1 MFVAELSLAVVVLK
15 DPHEQHQARALLSGA
30 AGCDRVERGLER
42 GELEE
47 PCARERP
54 PARAQIR
61 GRDQREAAVVVDFS
75 RGAGTRID
83 KTDDEARRSQ
93 RRRRIVCIIC
103 T

>member
-1 MFVAELSLAVVVLK
+1 MAWATSYLPPVVWQALGDLGLKEMALKQGFVTSSA
-15 DPHEQHQARALLSGA
+15 
-30 AGCDRVERGLER
+30 
-42 GELEE
+42 
-47 PCARERP
+47 
-54 PARAQIR
+54 
-61 GRDQREAAVVVDFS
+61 REAAVVVDFS